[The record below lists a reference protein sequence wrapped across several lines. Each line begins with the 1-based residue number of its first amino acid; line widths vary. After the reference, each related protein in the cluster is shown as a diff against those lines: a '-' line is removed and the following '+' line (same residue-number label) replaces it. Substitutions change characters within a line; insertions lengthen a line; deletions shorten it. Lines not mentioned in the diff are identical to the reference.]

1 LFNQKYWGNLK
12 QKDWLINGDR
22 NSRFFQQRA
31 NNRRKKK
38 LVHKLNNDCGMWL
51 DNQEDIADKFI
62 SDYTSR
68 FKAS

>member
-1 LFNQKYWGNLK
+1 LGKSQTERLAHKWGS
-12 QKDWLINGDR
+12 